1 MRPAAPH
8 AAAAALLAALLLL
21 ARSSGSASAVGDR
34 SDGRAPSGT
43 QAFYILFANQ

>member
-1 MRPAAPH
+1 MRPDFH
-8 AAAAALLAALLLL
+8 AAAAALLAALLL
-21 ARSSGSASAVGDR
+21 AAHSSSASAVGDR